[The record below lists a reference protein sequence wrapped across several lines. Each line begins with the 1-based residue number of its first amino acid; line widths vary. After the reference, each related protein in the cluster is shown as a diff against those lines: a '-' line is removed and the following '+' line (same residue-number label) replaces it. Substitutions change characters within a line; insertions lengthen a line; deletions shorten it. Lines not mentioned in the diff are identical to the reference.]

1 MHLSAIKT
9 INQKHCSGQ
18 GMNALPSLL
27 LERLTSSFEYN
38 GERMVSIMGYFIFT
52 RASRKTFNYVDRGEN
67 IELRQASALR
77 RASSFLFFLW
87 SVAGRQRRLVAQM
100 SVDVILLRQR
110 QRSPMSAGRFLNCFK
125 CHPLDGAVINKT
137 NT

>member
-77 RASSFLFFLW
+77 RASSFLFFCGPW
-87 SVAGRQRRLVAQM
+87 PAGSDGW